1 MGQGYVGSSAPPRS
15 ARGAHTSQLLTHLR
29 TDHRSLASVP
39 RPRAA
44 SPTSHPR
51 RVPVLARAGLG
62 PAGRCGCVS
71 TRQNL
76 TTYDIRSMESWHQ
89 ICLTARAHSTLHAR
103 HHISIPMYHVA
114 SAPPAS
120 ASHLHAP
127 RTAHALLRVP
137 PRAPPRACA
146 PAPRCRPSAANRR
159 RQPPRRITS
168 SSRLPSR

>member
-1 MGQGYVGSSAPPRS
+1 MGQGYVGSA
-15 ARGAHTSQLLTHLR
+15 ALR
-29 TDHRSLASVP
+29 
-39 RPRAA
+39 RAA
-44 SPTSHPR
+44 RAALSHLTVVDARITGPSR
-51 RVPVLARAGLG
+51 RCLVPALRVQPHTRDVCRFSRVPGWDRLG
-62 PAGRCGCVS
+62 GVGAYRHD
-71 TRQNL
+71 R
-76 TTYDIRSMESWHQ
+76 TYDIRSMESWHQ